1 MKELKRQLYLR
12 WDEILVMFFSQGA
25 FFLFGEL
32 ILVITVYILGENELI
47 EAGTLL
53 ALIGPVFIMIFTG
66 VCSVGQCFNLGIG
79 MCDTRRRLVPALA
92 AGSFLQFLAF
102 SGVAYLLHHLELWLF
117 RIFYKGAE
125 NEVSLAVLFQWKYIL
140 VACVFMAALQML
152 FSTLFLKLGR
162 AALWIVWGVCM
173 AVCLGLPRLTGAPE
187 LMKNIFLEITEA
199 MALTGISVAAVI
211 LLLIS
216 YLLIRRQQVTL

>member
-79 MCDTRRRLVPALA
+79 MCDTRRRD
-92 AGSFLQFLAF
+92 
-102 SGVAYLLHHLELWLF
+102 
-117 RIFYKGAE
+117 RK
-125 NEVSLAVLFQWKYIL
+125 
-140 VACVFMAALQML
+140 
-152 FSTLFLKLGR
+152 
-162 AALWIVWGVCM
+162 
-173 AVCLGLPRLTGAPE
+173 
-187 LMKNIFLEITEA
+187 
-199 MALTGISVAAVI
+199 SVV
-211 LLLIS
+211 
-216 YLLIRRQQVTL
+216 